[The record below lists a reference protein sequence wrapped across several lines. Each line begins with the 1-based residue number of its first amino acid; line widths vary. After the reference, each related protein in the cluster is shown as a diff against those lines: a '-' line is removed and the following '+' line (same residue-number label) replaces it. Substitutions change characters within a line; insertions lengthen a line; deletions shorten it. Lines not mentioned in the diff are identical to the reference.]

1 MCDVNP
7 FSPVTLMP
15 FSQDMEEGE
24 EDTVKRELA
33 DLMRSDVTG
42 VVVLYTPWLCPQ
54 PSSGR
59 KAAQYLP

>member
-42 VVVLYTPWLCPQ
+42 VVVLYTPW
-54 PSSGR
+54 R